1 MDTET
6 DDKSNQY
13 EHENFLFHKITG
25 MMLGVWVVLEFAAL
39 FTAEGNIGALIGV
52 LIAMGSLLA
61 PLEWRAHP
69 ERYPDKIHDN
79 WNNIWFV
86 GSQLGYVIAFVSIA
100 IQNGYLL

>member
-1 MDTET
+1 
-6 DDKSNQY
+6 
-13 EHENFLFHKITG
+13 
-25 MMLGVWVVLEFAAL
+25 
-39 FTAEGNIGALIGV
+39 
-52 LIAMGSLLA
+52 MGSLLA